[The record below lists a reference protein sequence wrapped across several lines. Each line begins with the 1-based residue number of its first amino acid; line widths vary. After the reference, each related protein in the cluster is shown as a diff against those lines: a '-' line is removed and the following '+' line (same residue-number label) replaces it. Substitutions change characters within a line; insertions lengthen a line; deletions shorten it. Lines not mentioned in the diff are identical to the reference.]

1 MSYKPTHIFQPQ
13 SGKIRMNS
21 LLQLSRRAFLGVALA
36 AVTALPA
43 AAAAEPMKLSPE
55 QQTAV
60 NAISDYLNSF
70 KTLQGEFTQISPKG
84 NMSQGVFYISKPG
97 KMRFEYAPP
106 NPFLIVS
113 DGTWLTIK
121 NVKKEKGDQ
130 FPLSQTPLRLVL
142 GDKVDIANDT
152 NIIDFQN
159 QDGMTTVTVEDK
171 KNTLGNGQ
179 LTLVYDQARKAL
191 QQWIVT
197 DGKGRKTTVSLENL
211 QAGIEPDP
219 KLFVVKIKRDSKNGP

>member
-1 MSYKPTHIFQPQ
+1 
-13 SGKIRMNS
+13 MNS
-21 LLQLSRRAFLGVALA
+21 LLQLTRRAFLGVAFA
-36 AVTALPA
+36 AVAALH
-43 AAAAEPMKLSPE
+43 AAAAEPLKLSPE
-55 QQTAV
+55 QETAV

-84 NMSQGVFYISKPG
+84 NMSQGVFYIAKPG

-142 GDKVDIANDT
+142 GNKVDIVKDT
-152 NIIDFQN
+152 SVLDYQD
-159 QDGMTTVTVEDK
+159 QDGILTVTVEDK
-171 KNTLGNGQ
+171 KNTLGSGQ
-179 LTLVYDQARKAL
+179 LTLVFDQTRKVL
-191 QQWIVT
+191 QQWIVI

>member
-1 MSYKPTHIFQPQ
+1 
-13 SGKIRMNS
+13 MNS
-21 LLQLSRRAFLGVALA
+21 ILQLTRRAFLGVAFA
-36 AVTALPA
+36 AVAALPA
-43 AAAAEPMKLSPE
+43 AAAEPLKLSPE
-55 QQTAV
+55 QETAV

-84 NMSQGVFYISKPG
+84 NMSQGVFYIAKPG

-142 GDKVDIANDT
+142 GNKVDIVKDT
-152 NIIDFQN
+152 SVLDYQD
-159 QDGMTTVTVEDK
+159 QDGILTVTVEDK
-171 KNTLGNGQ
+171 KNTLGSGQ
-179 LTLVYDQARKAL
+179 LTLVFDQTRKVL
-191 QQWIVT
+191 QQWIVI

>member
-1 MSYKPTHIFQPQ
+1 
-13 SGKIRMNS
+13 MNS
-21 LLQLSRRAFLGVALA
+21 LLQLTRRAFLGVAFA
-36 AVTALPA
+36 AVAALPA
-43 AAAAEPMKLSPE
+43 AAAEPLKLSPE
-55 QQTAV
+55 QETAV

-84 NMSQGVFYISKPG
+84 NMSQGVFYIAKPG

-142 GDKVDIANDT
+142 GNKVDIVKDT
-152 NIIDFQN
+152 SVLDYQD
-159 QDGMTTVTVEDK
+159 QDGILTVTVEDK
-171 KNTLGNGQ
+171 KNTLGSGQ
-179 LTLVYDQARKAL
+179 LTLVFDQTRKVL
-191 QQWIVT
+191 QQWIVI

>member
-1 MSYKPTHIFQPQ
+1 
-13 SGKIRMNS
+13 MNS
-21 LLQLSRRAFLGVALA
+21 LLQLSRRAFLGVAF
-36 AVTALPA
+36 AVVAALPA
-43 AAAAEPMKLSPE
+43 AAAEPLKLSPE

-84 NMSQGVFYISKPG
+84 NMSQGVFYIAKPG

-142 GDKVDIANDT
+142 GDKVDIVKDT
-152 NIIDFQN
+152 SVLDYQE
-159 QDGMTTVTVEDK
+159 QDGILTVTVEDK
-171 KNTLGNGQ
+171 KNTLGSGQ
-179 LTLVYDQARKAL
+179 LTLVFDQTRQVL

>member
-1 MSYKPTHIFQPQ
+1 
-13 SGKIRMNS
+13 MNS
-21 LLQLSRRAFLGVALA
+21 LLQLTRRAFLGVAFA
-36 AVTALPA
+36 AVAALPA
-43 AAAAEPMKLSPE
+43 AAAEPLKLSPE
-55 QQTAV
+55 QKTAV

-84 NMSQGVFYISKPG
+84 NMSQGVFYIAKPG

-142 GDKVDIANDT
+142 GNKVDIVKDT
-152 NIIDFQN
+152 SVLDYQE
-159 QDGMTTVTVEDK
+159 QDGILTVTVEDK
-171 KNTLGNGQ
+171 KNTLGSGQ
-179 LTLVYDQARKAL
+179 LTLVFDQTRKVL

>member
-1 MSYKPTHIFQPQ
+1 
-13 SGKIRMNS
+13 MNS
-21 LLQLSRRAFLGVALA
+21 LLQLTRRAFLGVAFA
-36 AVTALPA
+36 AVAALPA
-43 AAAAEPMKLSPE
+43 AAAEPLKLSPE
-55 QQTAV
+55 QETAV

-84 NMSQGVFYISKPG
+84 NMSQGVFYIAKPG

-142 GDKVDIANDT
+142 GNKVDIVKDT
-152 NIIDFQN
+152 SVLDYQD
-159 QDGMTTVTVEDK
+159 QDGILTVTVEDK
-171 KNTLGNGQ
+171 KNTLGSGQ
-179 LTLVYDQARKAL
+179 LTLVFDQTRKVL
-191 QQWIVT
+191 QQWIVI
-197 DGKGRKTTVSLENL
+197 DGKGRTTTVSLENL
-211 QAGIEPDP
+211 QDGIHPDP
-219 KLFVVKIKRDSKNGP
+219 KLFVAKIKRASQNGP

>member
-1 MSYKPTHIFQPQ
+1 
-13 SGKIRMNS
+13 MNS
-21 LLQLSRRAFLGVALA
+21 LLQLTRRAFLGVAFA
-36 AVTALPA
+36 AVAALPA
-43 AAAAEPMKLSPE
+43 AAAEPLKLSPE

-84 NMSQGVFYISKPG
+84 NMSQGVFYIAKPG

-142 GDKVDIANDT
+142 GNKVDIAKDT
-152 NIIDFQN
+152 SILDYQE
-159 QDGMTTVTVEDK
+159 QDGILTVTVEDK
-171 KNTLGNGQ
+171 KNTLGSGQ
-179 LTLVYDQARKAL
+179 LTLVFDQTRKVL
-191 QQWIVT
+191 QQWIVI

-219 KLFVVKIKRDSKNGP
+219 QLFVVKIKRDSKNGP

>member
-1 MSYKPTHIFQPQ
+1 
-13 SGKIRMNS
+13 MNS
-21 LLQLSRRAFLGVALA
+21 LLQLSRRAFLGVAF
-36 AVTALPA
+36 AVVAALPA
-43 AAAAEPMKLSPE
+43 AAAEPLKLSPE

-84 NMSQGVFYISKPG
+84 NMSQGVFYIAKPG

-130 FPLSQTPLRLVL
+130 FPLSQTPLRLAL
-142 GDKVDIANDT
+142 GDKVDIVKDT
-152 NIIDFQN
+152 SVLDYQE
-159 QDGMTTVTVEDK
+159 QDGILTVTVEDK
-171 KNTLGNGQ
+171 KNTLGSGQ
-179 LTLVYDQARKAL
+179 LTLVFDQTRKVL